1 MWGASACGHG
11 SFALAVASRLFENAR
26 WWKKAREVVEGGG
39 GGGGGAAGESWHG
52 SKSPPPPPHFH
63 LLHSSYPPVDRDVL
77 LLTHTWRPSPGVS
90 EEVNKRRRQSVGT
103 MMSAWSPRLYDP
115 GERGEERGCSL
126 LPFLTWHGLFIQC
139 QRRVKRSEQQT
150 LPSVWQPAKC

>member
-1 MWGASACGHG
+1 MGEGRQRCGEHLPAVMVHSLWLWPLG
-11 SFALAVASRLFENAR
+11 SLKMQDGERKRGR
-26 WWKKAREVVEGGG
+26 WRG

-90 EEVNKRRRQSVGT
+90 EEVNKRRQQNVGT
-103 MMSAWSPRLYDP
+103 MMSA
-115 GERGEERGCSL
+115 
-126 LPFLTWHGLFIQC
+126 
-139 QRRVKRSEQQT
+139 
-150 LPSVWQPAKC
+150 